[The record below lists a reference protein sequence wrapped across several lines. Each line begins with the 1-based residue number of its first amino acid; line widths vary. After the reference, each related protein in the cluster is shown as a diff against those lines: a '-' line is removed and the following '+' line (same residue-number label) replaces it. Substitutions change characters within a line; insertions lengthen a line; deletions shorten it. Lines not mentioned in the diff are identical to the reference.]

1 LRLSKRVKMSPIL
14 LEGPRRQAE
23 AMVLLPIVLLLDRP
37 RSKVEAMAL
46 LSIPLLLDSP
56 RS

>member
-1 LRLSKRVKMSPIL
+1 LSKRVKMSPIL